1 MTAMSW
7 GLGVAI
13 GIPVV
18 VGVLAVAWPERV
30 ERGKSAYDIEARRR
44 ASTRMAKREDRA

>member
-1 MTAMSW
+1 VTAMSW
-7 GLGVAI
+7 GRSAAI

-18 VGVLAVAWPERV
+18 VGLLAVVWPERV